1 VTALSLGTRWRV
13 LGDWLDAADPGAV
26 RRNHATRAALAALTA
41 WLTVRTV
48 VGWLAGRPMPAVGL
62 YAVAMCFIGALV
74 IVDARRAERQVTQ
87 LLSIAMVAVGLL
99 LAGLLN
105 GSEWYYRAVLLAL
118 IFASYA
124 VRQRGLR
131 PGELVL
137 VLTMSLYFAEGS
149 GAAWGNL
156 AWFLFAAAVGLL
168 SLWLWQFVL
177 LPYDPRRSLRNS
189 VEAFYRRAA
198 TLVGAVEAGL
208 AAAPALA
215 PATTAEKDPARRLR
229 QVKLSRHVIEEQF
242 PGALAPGGWT
252 KTQLSQL
259 QLALFNAEQGL
270 ARMVEGANDP
280 SHLANIPAE
289 IRTPLGRSLQS
300 LQEALVAGSS
310 ESMSALAAQ
319 YAALQTEVRAYAD
332 AALGPE
338 RADTDAPPFQQ
349 AQDEPLRQTQD
360 EPAPWVAAALRLIG
374 GSIQVAQ
381 SAVRVQRLA
390 ASQSAAG
397 QQTQSQAA
405 VPAKAA
411 NRLAPPRVRLF
422 GNLHMHPTTV
432 LGIQAVVA
440 TGLAMLAARLLNVD
454 HSNWVFWTAFAVIAG
469 STGESLR
476 KMMMRVIGTVAGAT
490 IGVALALAT
499 PDNTVLVALVAT
511 ACIFLTIYF
520 WPISYPQMVFWLNI
534 GFVMVYARL
543 GAQEMD
549 VLFARPST
557 TLLGALVA
565 ALVVVFV
572 FPIRTADRFK
582 AAAARF
588 LDAVDGYVAAFV
600 DAVTGGV
607 GQPLDAAQA
616 QLAAAYAQ
624 VEQTLPGV
632 AYENNPMLQAQSP
645 ITQQATRIAALEA
658 EVSRLAEAS
667 SERFTAADSAGAWMR
682 AVQARI
688 HADIQTITPLL
699 SGEKGQAPR
708 ATGTE
713 QAIASQRAMRSW
725 MRTQEPLADPP
736 HPEGA
741 RQGQFR
747 TSGGPALIRIRDI
760 TSQLAAELGASGEA
774 PQHAGAS

>member
-1 VTALSLGTRWRV
+1 LALGSRWRV
-13 LGDWLDAADPGAV
+13 LDDWLDAADPGAV

-48 VGWLAGRPMPAVGL
+48 VGWLADRPMPAVGL

-74 IVDARRAERQVTQ
+74 IVDARRAKRQVTQ

-99 LAGLLN
+99 LASLLN
-105 GSEWYYRAVLLAL
+105 GSEWFYRAVLLAL

-156 AWFLFAAAVGLL
+156 AWFLFAATAGML

-198 TLVGAVEAGL
+198 ALVGAVDIGL
-208 AAAPALA
+208 AAAPASPQA
-215 PATTAEKDPARRLR
+215 PATAAEKDLARRLR
-229 QVKLSRHVIEEQF
+229 QVKLSRRVIEEQF

-252 KTQLSQL
+252 RTQLSEL
-259 QLALFNAEQGL
+259 QLALFNTEQGL
-270 ARMVEGANDP
+270 ARIVEGANDP
-280 SHLANIPAE
+280 SHLANVPAE
-289 IRTPLGRSLQS
+289 IRTPLRRSLRS
-300 LQEALVAGSS
+300 LQEALVAGSP
-310 ESMSALAAQ
+310 ESKSALAAQ
-319 YAALQTEVRAYAD
+319 YAALQKEVRAYAG
-332 AALGPE
+332 AALGDGL
-338 RADTDAPPFQQ
+338 ADT
-349 AQDEPLRQTQD
+349 DEPLRQAQD
-360 EPAPWVAAALRLIG
+360 EPAPWVAAALRLIS
-374 GSIQVAQ
+374 GSVQVAQ
-381 SAVRVQRLA
+381 SAGRVQRLA
-390 ASQSAAG
+390 ASQVDAA
-397 QQTQSQAA
+397 QPTQPQAA

-411 NRLAPPRVRLF
+411 NRPAPPRVRLF
-422 GNLHMHPTTV
+422 VNLHVHPTTV

-440 TGLAMLAARLLNVD
+440 TGLAMVVARLLNVD
-454 HSNWVFWTAFAVIAG
+454 HSNWVFWTAFVVIAG

-499 PDNTVLVALVAT
+499 PNNTVLVAMVAT

-549 VLFARPST
+549 LLFARPST

-588 LDAVDGYVAAFV
+588 LGAVDGYVAAFV
-600 DAVTGGV
+600 DAVTGGD

-616 QLAAAYAQ
+616 QVAAAYAQ
-624 VEQTLPGV
+624 VERTLPGV

-658 EVSRLAEAS
+658 EVSRLADAT
-667 SERFTAADSAGAWMR
+667 SEGAAMVEGTGAWMR

-688 HADIQTITPLL
+688 HADIQAITPLL
-699 SGEKGQAPR
+699 SGEKGQAPK

-725 MRTQEPLADPP
+725 MRAQEPLADQPQ
-736 HPEGA
+736 PEGA
-741 RQGQFR
+741 EQGQFR

-760 TSQLAAELGASGEA
+760 TGQLAAELGTSGHA
-774 PQHAGAS
+774 KQLAGAS

>member
-1 VTALSLGTRWRV
+1 LAFGSRWRV
-13 LGDWLDAADPGAV
+13 LGDWLDAADPGAI
-26 RRNHATRAALAALTA
+26 RRNHATRAALAGLTA
-41 WLTVRTV
+41 WLTARTV
-48 VGWLAGRPMPAVGL
+48 VGWLADRPMPAVGL

-99 LAGLLN
+99 LASLLN
-105 GSEWYYRAVLLAL
+105 GSEWVYRAVLLAL

-149 GAAWGNL
+149 GVAWGNL
-156 AWFLFAAAVGLL
+156 AWFLFAAATGLL

-198 TLVGAVEAGL
+198 ALVGAVDTGL
-208 AAAPALA
+208 AAAPLTA
-215 PATTAEKDPARRLR
+215 PAQAATTVAEKDLARRLR
-229 QVKLSRHVIEEQF
+229 QVKLSRRVIEEQF

-259 QLALFNAEQGL
+259 QLALFNTEQGL
-270 ARMVEGANDP
+270 ARIVEGANDP
-280 SHLANIPAE
+280 SHLASIPVE
-289 IRTPLGRSLQS
+289 IRTPLGRSLRS
-300 LQEALVAGSS
+300 LQEALVAGSP
-310 ESMSALAAQ
+310 ESMQMLAAEN
-319 YAALQTEVRAYAD
+319 AALQTEIQAYAS
-332 AALGPE
+332 AVRGEGRAE
-338 RADTDAPPFQQ
+338 RDAPP
-349 AQDEPLRQTQD
+349 LRQAQD
-360 EPAPWVAAALRLIG
+360 EPAPWVAAALRLIS
-374 GSIQVAQ
+374 GSVQVAQ
-381 SAVRVQRLA
+381 SAGRVQRLA
-390 ASQSAAG
+390 AGQGDAG
-397 QQTQSQAA
+397 PQTQPQAA

-411 NRLAPPRVRLF
+411 NRPAPPRVRLL
-422 GNLHMHPTTV
+422 GNLHVHPTTV

-440 TGLAMLAARLLNVD
+440 TGLAMLVARLLNVD

-476 KMMMRVIGTVAGAT
+476 KMMMRVLGTVAGAT

-549 VLFARPST
+549 LLFARPST

-588 LDAVDGYVAAFV
+588 LGAVDGYVAAFV
-600 DAVTGGV
+600 DAVTGGD

-616 QLAAAYAQ
+616 QVAAAYAQ

-658 EVSRLAEAS
+658 EVSRLADAT
-667 SERFTAADSAGAWMR
+667 SERFTAAEGVGAWMR
-682 AVQARI
+682 TVQARI
-688 HADIQTITPLL
+688 HADIQAITPLL
-699 SGEKGQAPR
+699 SGAQPSGEKGQAPK
-708 ATGTE
+708 ATGIE
-713 QAIASQRAMRSW
+713 QAIASQQAMRSW
-725 MRTQEPLADPP
+725 MRAQEPLADPP
-736 HPEGA
+736 QPGGA
-741 RQGQFR
+741 RQGQFQ
-747 TSGGPALIRIRDI
+747 TGGGLALIRIHDI
-760 TSQLAAELGASGEA
+760 TSQLAAELGASVEA
-774 PQHAGAS
+774 PHLAGAR